1 MHKTHLHQDP
11 WPLRGRKRNLVH
23 EMGNMPERKIR
34 RYKTNYY
41 IVAAKRFFGYL
52 NFSSSP
58 ATSKIV
64 LRTHFSMGRVCGP
77 EMEYL

>member
-1 MHKTHLHQDP
+1 MSFVLTHSRRTVLKQRHDMHKTHLHQDP

-41 IVAAKRFFGYL
+41 IVAAKSFL
-52 NFSSSP
+52 D
-58 ATSKIV
+58 I
-64 LRTHFSMGRVCGP
+64 
-77 EMEYL
+77 